1 MTLTKAIKVALI
13 LSLIRPGVEVIA
25 APQQKSTDAEIVAQ
39 LKSAQVQKLLGDT
52 LIDTKD
58 LQEEMPLAK
67 FLVALEAKFPER
79 NKISLRIDAG
89 AFGKRLPQVAGAKVK
104 LPLMKNVH
112 LAKVLR
118 RALAQVSKVEQVD
131 YAIRSTGIVITQPRL
146 AAHSMDYE
154 VQDIVQHMPS
164 LLPDLQRI
172 FGEFDRRI
180 KSSDGLALLVRT
192 LMNEVGLQ
200 PWETIEVLNATRMG
214 VFVSPT
220 RHEEVINL
228 LACLRR
234 LADVAVV
241 MNARLYEVDR
251 AFFTKHVA
259 PLFSQDKDAE
269 EQPLALPINGPL
281 FKIIA
286 QKKYLLQSENSKI
299 RPHELAHFLSQQ
311 IVFRYAAG
319 PHPTKEGLTL
329 TGTGLA
335 GVTFEVRPRISPDRR
350 YLRLQITQ
358 QVAQLVGIDKVKTM
372 DISTGKEG
380 WVESPNLRKSSVTGT
395 VQFADGTPILMP
407 VDYRPSGKGNEDKVW
422 LLVARPFIWIDEEV
436 KEIRKGGG
444 DVSPQT
450 VWDSEVPKEEKP
462 APEAT
467 LPLND
472 EVKEVLQGV
481 ITDVLTNPDL
491 KSTRDFY
498 GTAKDKTFT
507 LVDNEKKS
515 WPREFYPETKGYTLV
530 KVNNDPFANS
540 RRVLGIRLDK
550 FDLKQKKVD
559 FFNAPIE
566 VCLFN
571 AGGSANGAVIG
582 GCTVYYVPKRIATR
596 WTVEY
601 VRIFDP

>member
-1 MTLTKAIKVALI
+1 
-13 LSLIRPGVEVIA
+13 
-25 APQQKSTDAEIVAQ
+25 
-39 LKSAQVQKLLGDT
+39 
-52 LIDTKD
+52 
-58 LQEEMPLAK
+58 
-67 FLVALEAKFPER
+67 
-79 NKISLRIDAG
+79 
-89 AFGKRLPQVAGAKVK
+89 
-104 LPLMKNVH
+104 
-112 LAKVLR
+112 
-118 RALAQVSKVEQVD
+118 
-131 YAIRSTGIVITQPRL
+131 
-146 AAHSMDYE
+146 
-154 VQDIVQHMPS
+154 
-164 LLPDLQRI
+164 
-172 FGEFDRRI
+172 
-180 KSSDGLALLVRT
+180 
-192 LMNEVGLQ
+192 
-200 PWETIEVLNATRMG
+200 
-214 VFVSPT
+214 
-220 RHEEVINL
+220 
-228 LACLRR
+228 
-234 LADVAVV
+234 
-241 MNARLYEVDR
+241 
-251 AFFTKHVA
+251 
-259 PLFSQDKDAE
+259 
-269 EQPLALPINGPL
+269 
-281 FKIIA
+281 
-286 QKKYLLQSENSKI
+286 
-299 RPHELAHFLSQQ
+299 
-311 IVFRYAAG
+311 
-319 PHPTKEGLTL
+319 
-329 TGTGLA
+329 
-335 GVTFEVRPRISPDRR
+335 
-350 YLRLQITQ
+350 
-358 QVAQLVGIDKVKTM
+358 LVGIDKVKTM